1 MTAPMTQSPICNS
14 AAVSG
19 SDRCFVRGLG
29 PREVAATPRPASR
42 RVAREHRSQLCRS
55 MTRTR
60 PAERPKPRPLSG
72 RGVRVP
78 VSVLG
83 RISFLGGA
91 VRAEL
96 GDLLFDLVDAG
107 NVALRTRVQGLEFV
121 FEGFDFFSGFNF
133 HFSVFGLSEAHPLNR
148 SSFAHCP
155 NSARTIFAHCP
166 IYFSSPNAEAS
177 RDEGGAKS

>member
-1 MTAPMTQSPICNS
+1 MTAPVTSSPVNDS

-19 SDRCFVRGLG
+19 SDRCFVRGSG
-29 PREVAATPRPASR
+29 PREVGAEPRPASR
-42 RVAREHRSQLCRS
+42 RVARGRRFLPCRS

-60 PAERPKPRPLSG
+60 REERPKPRPLSG

-78 VSVLG
+78 VSVLVQS
-83 RISFLGGA
+83 SFLVGA
-91 VRAEL
+91 VGTEL

-107 NVALRTRVQGLEFV
+107 NVAFRAVVKGLELV
-121 FEGFDFFSGFNF
+121 FEGFNFFSGFDF
-133 HFSVFGLSEAHPLNR
+133 HFSVCGLSEAHPLNR

-166 IYFSSPNAEAS
+166 IYFSSPNSQDRADA
-177 RDEGGAKS
+177 